1 MVKAYRPVNLSE
13 ALEIRSKEK
22 TIIFAGGSDLM
33 VKHRTWS
40 GVAPDFPYPLLLIGH
55 LEQLQGISVNNNT
68 LKIGAA
74 CTLTQILNDRKIPD
88 YIKLPISQ
96 MASPSIRNI
105 GTIGGNICNSSPA
118 GDTLPMLYALEARL
132 EIQTKNST
140 YSVDIADFI
149 TGPGQNKLKP
159 DEILSQINIPLPDY
173 NCCFYRKV
181 GSRKANSISK
191 LSFFGL
197 AHTTASHMHEVRIAM
212 GAVSPTVIRSLEA
225 ETLLKGINCS
235 QIPQLLN
242 SILACY
248 TNLLNPIDDLRST
261 KEYRKKAALELLKYF
276 LVKELVL

>member
-1 MVKAYRPVNLSE
+1 VNLAK
-13 ALEIRSKEK
+13 ALEIRSKAK
-22 TIIFAGGSDLM
+22 TIVFAGGSDLM

-40 GVAPDFPYPLLLIGH
+40 GVVPDFSYPLLLIGH
-55 LEQLQGISVNNNT
+55 LEQLQGITITNNI

-74 CTLTQILNDRKIPD
+74 CTLTQVLNDKRIPD
-88 YIKLPISQ
+88 CIKLPISQ

-118 GDTLPMLYALEARL
+118 GDTLPMLYALDARL
-132 EIQTKNST
+132 VIQTKNNT
-140 YSVDIADFI
+140 CSVSIAEFI

-159 DEILSQINIPLPDY
+159 DEILSQIIIPLPDY

-197 AHTTASHMHEVRIAM
+197 AKANASHILEVKIAM
-212 GAVSPTVIRSLEA
+212 GAVSPTVIRSLKA
-225 ETLLKGINCS
+225 ETLLKDTGRS

-242 SILACY
+242 KILAY
-248 TNLLNPIDDLRST
+248 YDNLLNPIDDLRST
-261 KEYRKKAALELLKYF
+261 REYRKKVSLQLLENF
-276 LVKELVL
+276 LVKELA